1 MGLKNLLGGQK
12 KEKFFIDFSEGT
24 SAPKP
29 PAPQA
34 AAPKLEV
41 KSDPK
46 PEPKPAKPA
55 KAAKAPEAKA
65 PAVTA
70 PAAPVA
76 PAIAPPTPKP
86 APVLTTFAPEYL
98 TPTLG
103 AGRRRPGPS
112 LTMFKDMARSMGR

>member
-34 AAPKLEV
+34 SAPKPEV
-41 KSDPK
+41 KPDPK
-46 PEPKPAKPA
+46 PEPKPA

-76 PAIAPPTPKP
+76 PAIAPPPPKP

-98 TPTLG
+98 IPTAG
-103 AGRRRPGPS
+103 ASRRRPGPS